1 MEQLFLCAACGEENE
16 VFLDP
21 QEGNGFELVQDCR
34 VCCQPNVI
42 RARYNF
48 YSNEFDLEV
57 YREDM
62 G

>member
-1 MEQLFLCAACGEENE
+1 MEQFFLCAACGEENE

-21 QEGNGFELVQDCR
+21 QEGNEFELVQDCQI
-34 VCCQPNVI
+34 CCQPNVI